1 MFRVVVGLTVALWS
15 GTALADMAAA
25 REKFS
30 AGERAYNLGEF
41 DKAVALFKEAYE
53 AEPDPA
59 FLFNIAQSYRQAG
72 DCKEAVFFYKRYL
85 ALKQNDTK
93 KPLRPEVKAE
103 VEKRIV
109 ELEECMRREL
119 ASRPPDTLDSGGS
132 GTTTTNP
139 NTTNAAGTQNPNGTT
154 TTTTA
159 QLGEQTDEGEDEDE
173 DEEDEEEPT
182 ESSAPSM
189 IAARVN
195 AGAGKLTAGDLNPPI
210 QFAGAIIGGYP
221 LTLNPKL
228 QLELGAALSF
238 TPVPYTTTMDEKGSG
253 AMIGVLANAAPSYT
267 IIPKLAA
274 RLDVGIGALVFSGL
288 GKEGNP
294 FTNMGAPAS
303 GALSAFHAR
312 VAASMDYAVTPN
324 LVVTVTPL
332 AFAYSPAPSGF
343 DESISSLTTLS
354 FLAGVGYRQ

>member
-15 GTALADMAAA
+15 GTAFADMATA
-25 REKFS
+25 RQKFS

-41 DKAVALFKEAYE
+41 DKAVSLFKEAYE

-85 ALKQNDTK
+85 ALKQNDIK

-132 GTTTTNP
+132 GTTTNP
-139 NTTNAAGTQNPNGTT
+139 NATNASGTQTPNGTT

-159 QLGEQTDEGEDEDE
+159 QVGEQTDEGEEDE
-173 DEEDEEEPT
+173 GEEEEPT
-182 ESSAPSM
+182 EPAAQPSM
-189 IAARVN
+189 ISVRVN
-195 AGAGKLTAGDLNPPI
+195 AGAGKLTAGDLDPPI
-210 QFAGAIIGGYP
+210 QFAGAIVGGYP

-274 RLDVGIGALVFSGL
+274 RLDVGVGALVFSGL

-303 GALSAFHAR
+303 GALSTFHAR
-312 VAASMDYAVTPN
+312 VAASADYAVTPN
-324 LVVTVTPL
+324 LVITVTPL

-354 FLAGVGYRQ
+354 FMAGVGYRQ